1 MKKKLKNLVY
11 FDSLEEITE
20 SSTELDKL
28 FYRIKAGTAFPKL
41 RTKENSVIPV
51 QVNAAEL
58 EKILSQGEK
67 YLPFLAEK
75 DSTGLTAAKKIQQ
88 IMTFRVPYY
97 IGPLAGT
104 ELSRRAKRCW
114 VVRGKEKIYPWNF
127 ESVVNVS
134 ETAEKFITN
143 MTNKCT
149 YLSSED
155 VLPKQSLLY
164 TEFEVRNELNNLAVN
179 GERLPAGIIQGII
192 DNLLLEGPRR
202 VTKKR
207 IFQYLQRTNVIE
219 SGTDIACLS
228 GIDDTIKSDM
238 KSFRYFYSIF
248 DPSYVDSHRAEI
260 ENIIRWI
267 TLFSDSPEMLK
278 DKIKENYPQIS
289 QEAVRAIK
297 KLKYNKWGRLSAAFL
312 DSEAI
317 AYYDDSIGA
326 PVTVIEAMRRQSKN
340 LMELLSPSCEY
351 GFAGKIKEFNEADDK
366 PAKIDY
372 GYLDG
377 LAVSPAV
384 KRAVWQTV
392 QIVQELKKI
401 TGHDPKK
408 IFLEMAREAGEKK
421 RIPSRKNSWMTSIK
435 LAGRTPPS
443 LAMSW

>member
-1 MKKKLKNLVY
+1 MKNLVY

-207 IFQYLQRTNVIE
+207 IF
-219 SGTDIACLS
+219 
-228 GIDDTIKSDM
+228 
-238 KSFRYFYSIF
+238 
-248 DPSYVDSHRAEI
+248 
-260 ENIIRWI
+260 
-267 TLFSDSPEMLK
+267 
-278 DKIKENYPQIS
+278 
-289 QEAVRAIK
+289 
-297 KLKYNKWGRLSAAFL
+297 
-312 DSEAI
+312 
-317 AYYDDSIGA
+317 
-326 PVTVIEAMRRQSKN
+326 
-340 LMELLSPSCEY
+340 
-351 GFAGKIKEFNEADDK
+351 GF
-366 PAKIDY
+366 
-372 GYLDG
+372 
-377 LAVSPAV
+377 
-384 KRAVWQTV
+384 
-392 QIVQELKKI
+392 
-401 TGHDPKK
+401 
-408 IFLEMAREAGEKK
+408 
-421 RIPSRKNSWMTSIK
+421 
-435 LAGRTPPS
+435 
-443 LAMSW
+443 